1 MAEQKQDAPL
11 ARPAKGGRYV
21 RDPKTNELKQVQ
33 KPTQKAVNTDVNKGA
48 K

>member
-11 ARPAKGGRYV
+11 PRPAKGGRYV

-33 KPTQKAVNTDVNKGA
+33 KPTKKPVKTDMNKGA